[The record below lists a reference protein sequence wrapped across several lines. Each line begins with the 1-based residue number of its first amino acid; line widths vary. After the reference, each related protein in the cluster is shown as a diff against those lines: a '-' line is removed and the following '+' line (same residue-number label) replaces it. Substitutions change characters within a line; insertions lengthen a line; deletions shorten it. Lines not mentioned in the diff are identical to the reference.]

1 MQSTLRHTLAV
12 AATGVAGTRL
22 VAAGAGEAPETRAGA
37 VVAAESVAAA
47 AALELAPHAAE
58 LAVVLLVADAGLGSR
73 TVAVETRGVPA
84 GAGGADVVRTAA
96 LTLKCLRVAGAVAAA
111 LLLLAVDL
119 HQPWTAL
126 VARGAVEEGVAATD
140 TVVAGAVA
148 AAGVRDARE
157 LHETR
162 TALLARIAVEARVAL
177 ALHLRGS
184 DV

>member
-37 VVAAESVAAA
+37 VAGEERGETPTRRRVRGRCSCSGTRTARCRTRRGTWMGEKEGKTDSSSQMQVWEAEQWPWRHV
-47 AALELAPHAAE
+47 EFPQVPRGE
-58 LAVVLLVADAGLGSR
+58 RRIDR
-73 TVAVETRGVPA
+73 T
-84 GAGGADVVRTAA
+84 GGADVVRTAA
-96 LTLKCLRVAGAVAAA
+96 LTLKYLRVAS
-111 LLLLAVDL
+111 
-119 HQPWTAL
+119 
-126 VARGAVEEGVAATD
+126 
-140 TVVAGAVA
+140 AVA

>member
-1 MQSTLRHTLAV
+1 MQVWEAEQWPWRHV
-12 AATGVAGTRL
+12 EFPQVPR
-22 VAAGAGEAPETRAGA
+22 GERRI
-37 VVAAESVAAA
+37 
-47 AALELAPHAAE
+47 
-58 LAVVLLVADAGLGSR
+58 DR
-73 TVAVETRGVPA
+73 T
-84 GAGGADVVRTAA
+84 GGADVVRTAT
-96 LTLKCLRVAGAVAAA
+96 LTLKCLRVASAVAAA

-126 VARGAVEEGVAATD
+126 VARGTVEEGVAATD

-162 TALLARIAVEARVAL
+162 TVLLARIAVEARVAL